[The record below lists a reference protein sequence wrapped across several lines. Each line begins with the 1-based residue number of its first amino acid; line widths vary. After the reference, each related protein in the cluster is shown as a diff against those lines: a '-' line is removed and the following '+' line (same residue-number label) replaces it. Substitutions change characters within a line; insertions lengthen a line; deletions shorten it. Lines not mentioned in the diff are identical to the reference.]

1 MLHQESLHSA
11 YQPNSAHQPIS
22 VSRPPQPAETA
33 QKPLPAALT
42 KTGVQHRYSR
52 NSEIYGEGEPIE
64 NVYLVVSGA
73 VRTYKLLSDGRRQ
86 IGDFH
91 IQGDVF
97 GLEVGDERQF
107 TAEAIADSVVI
118 VASRSAV
125 VSMASSDAA
134 LASAL
139 WNHTAKDLKRAQDHL
154 LLLGRKRAQE
164 RVATFLLDMAGRNR
178 ADIVVELPMSRQ
190 DIADYL
196 GLTIETVSRTL
207 TRLEDDAAIEIPSS
221 RRIVLSD
228 KRALRRL
235 NA

>member
-1 MLHQESLHSA
+1 MLHQETYHSVRH
-11 YQPNSAHQPIS
+11 PVPMGFPRRSAASQE
-22 VSRPPQPAETA
+22 RPLSE
-33 QKPLPAALT
+33 ALT
-42 KTGVQHRYSR
+42 EVGVRHRYSR
-52 NSEIYGEGEPIE
+52 NSEIFGEGEPVE

-107 TAEAIADSVVI
+107 TAEAIADSVVM
-118 VASRSAV
+118 VASRSAL
-125 VSMASSDAA
+125 VSMANDDTSLAA
-134 LASAL
+134 EL
-139 WNHTAKDLKRAQDHL
+139 WSHTANDLKRAQDHL

-178 ADIVVELPMSRQ
+178 ADIIVELPMSRQ

-207 TRLEDDAAIEIPSS
+207 TRLEDDEAIEIPSS